1 MTTFRDQDLS
11 GAEFTDVRL
20 DGARFVECDLS
31 RVVMRG
37 VDLQDAELDAP
48 WLMEEGGSLVVNGVD
63 VAPLVD
69 AELDRLF
76 PGRGLRRAEDPEGLR
91 AAWAAVERSW
101 APVVERA
108 VAMPDG
114 TLDRSVGGEW
124 SFAETLR
131 HLVLA
136 IDLWLTLGVHGRE
149 DAFHPLGLP
158 HAFDDPRGYAFDR
171 SMFATEQPT
180 WDQLLAARS
189 DRVGLVRDFLATVTP
204 ADLDH
209 EARNPHAPGHPETV
223 RSCLH
228 VILGEEWEHLRFA
241 LRDLDV
247 IEAEPRQAG

>member
-1 MTTFRDQDLS
+1 MATFRDQDLS
-11 GAEFTDVRL
+11 DAEFTDTRL
-20 DGARFVECDLS
+20 TGARFVECDLS

-48 WLMEEGGSLVVNGVD
+48 WLMEEGGSLVVNGVN

-69 AELDRLF
+69 AELDRRF
-76 PGRGLRRAEDPEGLR
+76 PGRELRRAEDPDGLR
-91 AAWAAVERSW
+91 AAWAAVEQAW
-101 APVVERA
+101 APVVERV
-108 VAMPDG
+108 VAMPAG

-149 DAFHPLGLP
+149 DSFPPLGLP

-171 SMFATEQPT
+171 SMFVTEQPT
-180 WDQLLAARS
+180 WDEVLAART
-189 DRVGLVRDFLATVTP
+189 DRVALVRDFLSAVS
-204 ADLDH
+204 ADDLA
-209 EARNPHAPGHPETV
+209 EAGRNPHAPAHPETV
-223 RSCLH
+223 LSCLH

-241 LRDLDV
+241 LRDLDA
-247 IEAEPRQAG
+247 IEAQQAQAG